1 MTFYFSHARK
11 ASKLQ
16 ELFVRLRHKEGSS
29 DVVMQARRYLSCATV
44 ASVLVLIASVQGAG
58 AVACGTGLV
67 AANEAFA
74 VDEYDRCHSI
84 AVGSNGVT
92 VHLLW
97 KVSGRETADE
107 TVTIAAQFPSDQVS
121 YFVCSMS
128 PIRSIA
134 ATEENCFV

>member
-1 MTFYFSHARK
+1 MHAK
-11 ASKLQ
+11 PQSYK
-16 ELFVRLRHKEGSS
+16 FVCDLRHKEGSS

-58 AVACGTGLV
+58 AVACGTGTV

-74 VDEYDRCHSI
+74 ADEYDRCHSI

-128 PIRSIA
+128 QNGKWGGTKIS
-134 ATEENCFV
+134 TDDGVCFCVC